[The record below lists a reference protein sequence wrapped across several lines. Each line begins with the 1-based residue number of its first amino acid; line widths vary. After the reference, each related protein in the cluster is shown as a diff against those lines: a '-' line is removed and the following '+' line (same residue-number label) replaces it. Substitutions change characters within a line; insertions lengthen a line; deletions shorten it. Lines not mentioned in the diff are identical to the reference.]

1 MQKTNKDTVVDEET
15 GEILNKRGA
24 RTKIQK
30 EALENTKK
38 SNEELRRLGL
48 APNLKLEI
56 VKRAQREYQTVKIK
70 ENHEFNKVFRVDLR
84 EVMQNQGLG
93 KNARLAV
100 GTLIG
105 FITFPTNLILVDGKA
120 PSNEDLEKLLG
131 LSPVTIKKTLNE
143 LEKHEVIKRVKEINQ
158 RLIYFNPFLVCA
170 GGVVDVNT
178 YSLFKDSLFN
188 NDGI

>member
-1 MQKTNKDTVVDEET
+1 MPKKTKDTVIDRDT
-15 GEILNKRGA
+15 GEIVYK
-24 RTKIQK
+24 K
-30 EALENTKK
+30 EAKKKIEEEALKATKK
-38 SNEELRRLGL
+38 SNEELLRLGL
-48 APNLKLEI
+48 SPNLKLTK
-56 VKRAQREYQTVKIK
+56 VKRLQREYYTAKVK
-70 ENHEFNKVFRVDLR
+70 EDHEFNKVFRVALR

-105 FITFPTNLILVDGKA
+105 FITFPTNLILVDGQV
-120 PSNEDLEKLLG
+120 PSNEDLEKLLD
-131 LSPVTIKKTLNE
+131 LSPVTLKKALNE